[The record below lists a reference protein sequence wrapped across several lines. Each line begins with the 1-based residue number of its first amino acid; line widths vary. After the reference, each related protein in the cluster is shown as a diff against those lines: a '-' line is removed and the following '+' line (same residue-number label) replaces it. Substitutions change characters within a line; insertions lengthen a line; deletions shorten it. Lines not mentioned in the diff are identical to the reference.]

1 MEVKKNYTEV
11 LIDGKVY
18 TMGGNED
25 TGYLQKIAS
34 YVNHKLKE
42 LRSQAG
48 FSKLE
53 EDYQQLMLEINMADD
68 YFKAQEKADELKR
81 QKEEIERD
89 VYGLKHD
96 LINAQIKLEKAQGQI
111 EELESALS
119 KAVSLASTS
128 AVARAGQAAE
138 RRYSEN
144 YLVKAPAGN
153 SADEKDSPSRETDWD
168 GIMVEDLDD
177 YDDSLAGKLLVPED
191 ISDEPEI
198 MDEPDEL
205 EFSER
210 LEGKAEVAVQ
220 LEEEP
225 KTKGDLEAP
234 EVDDEGKEESDEEDE
249 LEGAG
254 ELEEFDEL
262 EESGELE
269 ELDELEENSEP
280 EELDELEENS
290 EPEELDELEESGELE
305 ELDEPEENS
314 EPGEFDE
321 LEEWEEIEES
331 DIIEESSLAEEEAAG
346 TAEAVEIGAV
356 SESGQDKN
364 ETGEIRED
372 PKASEEKRRAK
383 EEMEKQKALIAAKL
397 AAARLMQ
404 SRSSQ
409 NFSAPLQNRV
419 HPRNF

>member
-290 EPEELDELEESGELE
+290 ESEELDELEESGELE

>member
-280 EELDELEENS
+280 EEFDELEENS
-290 EPEELDELEESGELE
+290 EPE